1 MWQRPIGYSQQ
12 VIFLGVLTGLLMAG
26 RGQIGWTQEENEP
39 PAYEVV
45 EVAAEWQL
53 NPDDTKASKATE
65 RKIKQAATNARKA
78 LTNGIADATQFN
90 AYYTTYYFPRM
101 TRYDPAS
108 LGELAVSRQEFL
120 RRLQSSRNAAAK
132 TALNNL
138 ALAEMGKLIRG
149 NYHPAVRYNAM
160 LLVGAI
166 NSREGRSTNPVQ
178 EPLPVP
184 QAMGIML
191 TALEQPGQ
199 HDAVTVAALVGVL
212 RHVDLDRQLEAL
224 QGRNGFVDVA
234 SRQRIAT
241 IARTLVEQQ
250 APPPGRSL
258 AGHTWI
264 RRRALE
270 ILGSVP
276 GPAGSLAT
284 LSLNLLSADADAV
297 PLSLRCTAARM
308 LERVRDPQGL
318 NAGPA
323 EVAEQ
328 LGQFAVVAV
337 RGELARVQSRDKRQ
351 QQLDSYSGAAGPGGG
366 SPGGMGGGAGGGAG
380 GGGGGGGMP
389 AGLSPFGPGGGGGG
403 AGGGAPGGGGLGPGG
418 GGGLDPSGSGPTTT
432 PGIAGPSHVVRI
444 TQRRLTYQ
452 LFCAK
457 AGIDRMY
464 LLAGGTPPARG
475 RTVAAGAAADT
486 QVPAAA
492 QKIAQIRDQVTAL
505 MQAMQDKSSSGRRIR
520 GKAAAVAEPLTME
533 TLTEDLERRL
543 SQLTKLLPKT
553 GEEPEEPSAPGAA
566 PSPPG
571 KKA

>member
-1 MWQRPIGYSQQ
+1 MWQRSIGYSRH
-12 VIFLGVLTGLLMAG
+12 VGFLIVLTGLLMAG
-26 RGQIGWTQEENEP
+26 WGQMGWTQEDEP

-53 NPDDTKASKATE
+53 NPDDAKASKATE
-65 RKIKQAATNARKA
+65 RKIKTAASNARKA
-78 LTNGIADATQFN
+78 LSNGIADTAQFN

-101 TRYDPAS
+101 TRYDPVS
-108 LGELAVSRQEFL
+108 LGELAGNRQELL
-120 RRLQSSRNAAAK
+120 RRLQSSRNPAAK

-138 ALAEMGKLIRG
+138 TLTEMAKLITG

-184 QAMGIML
+184 QAMPIML
-191 TALEQPGQ
+191 AALQQPDQ

-224 QGRNGFVDVA
+224 QGRNGFIDGT

-250 APPPGRSL
+250 APPAGRSL

-270 ILGSVP
+270 ILGNVP
-276 GPAGSLAT
+276 GAAGSLAT
-284 LSLNLLSADADAV
+284 LSLSLLTADADAV

-318 NAGPA
+318 NAAPA

-337 RGELARVQSRDKRQ
+337 RGELARVESRGKRQ
-351 QQLDSYSGAAGPGGG
+351 QQLENYSGAGGPAGGIGGG
-366 SPGGMGGGAGGGAG
+366 GPGGAGGGAG
-380 GGGGGGGMP
+380 GGGGAGMP

-403 AGGGAPGGGGLGPGG
+403 GGAPGAGGLGPGG

-432 PGIAGPSHVVRI
+432 PSAGPSHIVRI

-464 LLAGGTPPARG
+464 LLAGGTPPTRG
-475 RTVAAGAAADT
+475 RTVATGSEENA

-492 QKIAQIRDQVTAL
+492 RKIAQIRDQIAVL
-505 MQAMQDKSSSGRRIR
+505 MQALQDKSSSGRRPR
-520 GKAAAVAEPLTME
+520 GRAAAVVEPLTME

-543 SQLTKLLPKT
+543 PQLTKLLPKT
-553 GEEPEEPSAPGAA
+553 GGEPEEPSAPGSS
-566 PSPPG
+566 PSPQG

>member
-1 MWQRPIGYSQQ
+1 MWQRPIGYSRQ
-12 VIFLGVLTGLLMAG
+12 VVFLAVLTGLLMAG
-26 RGQIGWTQEENEP
+26 ESRIGWAQDDEA
-39 PAYEVV
+39 PAYQVV

-53 NPDDTKASKATE
+53 NPDDAKASKATE
-65 RKIKQAATNARKA
+65 RKIKTASSNARKA
-78 LTNGIADATQFN
+78 LTNGITDAAQFN

-101 TRYDPAS
+101 TRYDPVS
-108 LGELAVSRQEFL
+108 LGTLAESRQELL
-120 RRLQSSRNAAAK
+120 RRLQSSRNPAAK

-138 ALAEMGKLIRG
+138 LLVEMGKLITG

-160 LLVGAI
+160 LMVGAI

-199 HDAVTVAALVGVL
+199 HDAVIVAAMVGVL

-224 QGRNGFVDVA
+224 QGRNGFVDVS

-250 APPPGRSL
+250 APPAGRSL

-276 GPAGSLAT
+276 GSAGPLAT
-284 LSLNLLSADADAV
+284 LSLNLLAADADTV

-308 LERVRDPQGL
+308 LERVSDPQGL
-318 NAGPA
+318 NAAPA
-323 EVAEQ
+323 QVAEQ

-337 RGELARVQSRDKRQ
+337 RGELARVESRDKRQ
-351 QQLDSYSGAAGPGGG
+351 QQLGNYSGAGGPAGGIGGG
-366 SPGGMGGGAGGGAG
+366 SPGGA
-380 GGGGGGGMP
+380 GGGGGGMP

-403 AGGGAPGGGGLGPGG
+403 AAGGGAPGAGGLGPGG
-418 GGGLDPSGSGPTTT
+418 GGGLDPSGSAPTTT
-432 PGIAGPSHVVRI
+432 PTAGPSHVVRI

-475 RTVAAGAAADT
+475 RTVAAGGDANA

-505 MQAMQDKSSSGRRIR
+505 MQALQDKSSSGRRPR

-543 SQLTKLLPKT
+543 PQLTKLLPKT
-553 GEEPEEPSAPGAA
+553 ADEPEEPSAPGAS
-566 PSPPG
+566 PSTPG

>member
-1 MWQRPIGYSQQ
+1 MWQRPIGYSRQ
-12 VIFLGVLTGLLMAG
+12 VVFLAVLTGLLMAG
-26 RGQIGWTQEENEP
+26 ESRIGWAQDDEA
-39 PAYEVV
+39 PAYQVI

-53 NPDDTKASKATE
+53 NPDDAKASKATE
-65 RKIKQAATNARKA
+65 RKIKTASSNARKA
-78 LTNGIADATQFN
+78 LTNGIADAAQFN

-101 TRYDPAS
+101 TRYDPVS
-108 LGELAVSRQEFL
+108 LGTLAESRQELL
-120 RRLQSSRNAAAK
+120 RRLQSSRNPAAK

-138 ALAEMGKLIRG
+138 LLVEMGKLITG

-160 LLVGAI
+160 LMVGAI

-199 HDAVTVAALVGVL
+199 HDAVIVAAMVGVL

-224 QGRNGFVDVA
+224 QGRNGFVDA
-234 SRQRIAT
+234 SSRQRIAT

-276 GPAGSLAT
+276 GSAGPLAT
-284 LSLNLLSADADAV
+284 LSLNLLAADADTV

-308 LERVRDPQGL
+308 LERVSDPQGL
-318 NAGPA
+318 NAAPA
-323 EVAEQ
+323 HVAEQ

-337 RGELARVQSRDKRQ
+337 RGELARVESRDKRQ
-351 QQLDSYSGAAGPGGG
+351 QQLGNYSGAGGPTGGIGGG
-366 SPGGMGGGAGGGAG
+366 SPGGA
-380 GGGGGGGMP
+380 GGGGGGMP

-403 AGGGAPGGGGLGPGG
+403 AAGGGAPGAGGLGPGG
-418 GGGLDPSGSGPTTT
+418 GGGLDPSGSAPTTT
-432 PGIAGPSHVVRI
+432 PTAGPSHVVRI

-475 RTVAAGAAADT
+475 RTVAAGEDANA

-505 MQAMQDKSSSGRRIR
+505 MQALQDKSSSGRRPR

-543 SQLTKLLPKT
+543 PQLTKLLPKT
-553 GEEPEEPSAPGAA
+553 ADEPEEPSAPGAS

>member
-1 MWQRPIGYSQQ
+1 MWQRPIGYSRQ
-12 VIFLGVLTGLLMAG
+12 VVFLAVLTGLLMAG
-26 RGQIGWTQEENEP
+26 ESRIGWAQDDEA
-39 PAYEVV
+39 PAYQVV

-53 NPDDTKASKATE
+53 NPDDAKASKATE
-65 RKIKQAATNARKA
+65 RKIKTASSNARKA
-78 LTNGIADATQFN
+78 LTNGIADAAQFN

-101 TRYDPAS
+101 TRYDPVS
-108 LGELAVSRQEFL
+108 LGTLAESRQELL
-120 RRLQSSRNAAAK
+120 RRLQSSRNPAAK

-138 ALAEMGKLIRG
+138 LLVEMGKLITG

-160 LLVGAI
+160 LMVGAI

-199 HDAVTVAALVGVL
+199 HDAVIVAAMVGVL

-224 QGRNGFVDVA
+224 QGRNGFVDA
-234 SRQRIAT
+234 SSRQRIAT

-250 APPPGRSL
+250 APPAGRSL

-276 GPAGSLAT
+276 GSAGPLAT
-284 LSLNLLSADADAV
+284 LSLNLLAADADTV

-308 LERVRDPQGL
+308 LERVSDPQGL
-318 NAGPA
+318 NAAPA
-323 EVAEQ
+323 QVAEQ

-337 RGELARVQSRDKRQ
+337 RGELARVESRDKRQ
-351 QQLDSYSGAAGPGGG
+351 QQLGNYSGAGGPAGGIGGG
-366 SPGGMGGGAGGGAG
+366 SPGGAG

-403 AGGGAPGGGGLGPGG
+403 AAGGGAPGAGGLGPG
-418 GGGLDPSGSGPTTT
+418 GGGLDPSGSAPTTT
-432 PGIAGPSHVVRI
+432 PTAGPSHVVRI

-475 RTVAAGAAADT
+475 RTVAAGGDANA

-505 MQAMQDKSSSGRRIR
+505 MQALQDKSSSGRRPR

-543 SQLTKLLPKT
+543 PQLTKLLPKT
-553 GEEPEEPSAPGAA
+553 ADEPEEPSAPGAS

>member
-1 MWQRPIGYSQQ
+1 MWQRPTGYSRH
-12 VIFLGVLTGLLMAG
+12 VGFLSVLTGLLMAG
-26 RGQIGWTQEENEP
+26 WGQMGWTQEDEP
-39 PAYEVV
+39 PAYDVV
-45 EVAAEWQL
+45 EVAAQWQL
-53 NPDDTKASKATE
+53 NPDDAKASKATE
-65 RKIKQAATNARKA
+65 RKIKTAAGNARKA
-78 LTNGIADATQFN
+78 LANGIADAAQFN

-101 TRYDPAS
+101 TRYDPVS
-108 LGELAVSRQEFL
+108 LGELAGNRQELL
-120 RRLQSSRNAAAK
+120 RRLQSSRNPAAK

-138 ALAEMGKLIRG
+138 ALTEMAKLVTG

-184 QAMGIML
+184 QAMVIML
-191 TALEQPGQ
+191 AALEQPDQ

-224 QGRNGFVDVA
+224 QGRNGFIDA
-234 SRQRIAT
+234 TSRQRIAT

-250 APPPGRSL
+250 APPAGRSL

-276 GPAGSLAT
+276 GSAGSLAT
-284 LSLNLLSADADAV
+284 LSLNLLSADANVV

-318 NAGPA
+318 NAAPA

-337 RGELARVQSRDKRQ
+337 RGELARVESRDKRQ
-351 QQLDSYSGAAGPGGG
+351 QQLDNYSGAAGPAGGFGGG
-366 SPGGMGGGAGGGAG
+366 GPGGAGGGAG
-380 GGGGGGGMP
+380 GGGAGGMP

-403 AGGGAPGGGGLGPGG
+403 GGAPGAGGGLGPGG

-432 PGIAGPSHVVRI
+432 PIAGPSHVVRI

-464 LLAGGTPPARG
+464 LLAGGTPSTRG
-475 RTVAAGAAADT
+475 RTVAAGSEENA

-492 QKIAQIRDQVTAL
+492 QKIAQIRDQVSAL
-505 MQAMQDKSSSGRRIR
+505 MQALQDKSSSGRRPR
-520 GKAAAVAEPLTME
+520 GKAAAVVEPLTME

-543 SQLTKLLPKT
+543 SLLTKLLPKT
-553 GEEPEEPSAPGAA
+553 GGEPEEPSAPGSS

>member
-1 MWQRPIGYSQQ
+1 MWQRPIGYSRQ
-12 VIFLGVLTGLLMAG
+12 VVFLGVLTGLLMAG
-26 RGQIGWTQEENEP
+26 ESQMGWAQEGEA
-39 PAYEVV
+39 PAYEVI

-53 NPDDTKASKATE
+53 NPDDAKASKATE
-65 RKIKQAATNARKA
+65 RKIKTASSNARKA
-78 LTNGIADATQFN
+78 LTNGIADAAQFN

-101 TRYDPAS
+101 TRYDPVS
-108 LGELAVSRQEFL
+108 LGTLAESRQELL
-120 RRLQSSRNAAAK
+120 RRLQSSRNPAAK

-138 ALAEMGKLIRG
+138 LLTEMGKLITG

-160 LLVGAI
+160 LVVGAI

-199 HDAVTVAALVGVL
+199 HDAVTVAAMVGVL

-224 QGRNGFVDVA
+224 QGRNGFVDVS

-250 APPPGRSL
+250 VPPPGRSL

-276 GPAGSLAT
+276 GSAGPLAT
-284 LSLNLLSADADAV
+284 LSLNLLAADADAV

-308 LERVRDPQGL
+308 LERVSDPQGL
-318 NAGPA
+318 NAAPA

-337 RGELARVQSRDKRQ
+337 RGELARVESRDKRQ
-351 QQLDSYSGAAGPGGG
+351 QQLDNYSGAGGPAGGIGGG
-366 SPGGMGGGAGGGAG
+366 SPGGA

-403 AGGGAPGGGGLGPGG
+403 GGAAGGGAPGAGGLGPG
-418 GGGLDPSGSGPTTT
+418 GGGLDPSGSAPTTT
-432 PGIAGPSHVVRI
+432 PTAGPSHVVRI

-475 RTVAAGAAADT
+475 RTVAAGEDANA

-505 MQAMQDKSSSGRRIR
+505 MQALQDKSSSGRRPR

-543 SQLTKLLPKT
+543 PQLTKLLPKT
-553 GEEPEEPSAPGAA
+553 ADEPEEPSAPGAS